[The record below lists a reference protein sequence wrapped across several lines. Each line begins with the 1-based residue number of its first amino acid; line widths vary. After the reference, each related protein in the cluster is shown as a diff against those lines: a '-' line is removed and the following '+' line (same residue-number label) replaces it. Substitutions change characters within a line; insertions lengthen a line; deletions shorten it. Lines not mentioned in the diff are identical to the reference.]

1 MSDKIHAF
9 NFTKNSYIDTYLDAT
24 NKHQLGL
31 EEPKI
36 KGFFVTL
43 LVKPDLNLI
52 LSDEEMSDQRSNSRI
67 ANSYGLE
74 YSEKMWHLKLF
85 KGLLNPYI
93 KDNLTHQGGLYFS
106 PIIANKSES
115 ISYPDLGSN
124 SEETLTTLDKGI
136 FKLPVTETGFSGMSF
151 SLRLRENEALDAL
164 RMISVWHKYIH
175 AVTRGNIRPDDDY
188 VEYNIIDYKAS
199 LYVLHLKPDFKTI
212 TMWSKFTGI
221 YPVNVPLSAFSEEI
235 SQLQDISIDIE
246 FSYDKFEWLDE
257 DLLKEINLL
266 TSGVPVTRANIAQNP
281 KGIAEL
287 MKKSNIKMPLIQKIN
302 GTPFYQLDFN
312 GLQHRLSGKAVTLG
326 QQPVGL
332 FGASEH
338 AKGAAYFPAPLNTEM
353 INASTSFS
361 ITEQKGNRITPIT
374 KISNRKRG

>member
-1 MSDKIHAF
+1 MSNKIHAF
-9 NFTKNSYIDTYLDAT
+9 NFTKNSYIDTYLDASDT
-24 NKHQLGL
+24 HQLGL

-43 LVKPDLNLI
+43 LVKPDLNLM
-52 LSDEEMSDQRSNSRI
+52 LSDEEMKDQRTNTKV
-67 ANSYGLE
+67 ADSYGLE
-74 YSEKMWHLKLF
+74 YSEKLWHLKLF

-136 FKLPVTETGFSGMSF
+136 FKLPVTETGFSGMTF
-151 SLRLRENEALDAL
+151 SLRLRENEALDSL
-164 RMISVWHKYIH
+164 RMISAWHKYIH
-175 AVTRGNIRPDDDY
+175 AVTRGNIRPKNDY
-188 VEYNIIDYKAS
+188 IEYNIIDYKAS

-266 TSGVPVTRANIAQNP
+266 TSGIPISREQMSQNP
-281 KGIAEL
+281 DGIAEL
-287 MKKSNIKMPLIQKIN
+287 MKKSSVVMPLIQKIT

-312 GLQHRLSGKAVTLG
+312 GLQHRLSGKAITLG
-326 QQPVGL
+326 RQPVGF

-338 AKGAAYFPAPLNTEM
+338 EKGAAYFPAPLNTEM
-353 INASTSFS
+353 IDASTSFS
-361 ITEQKGNRITPIT
+361 ITKQKSSRLSKITNITP
-374 KISNRKRG
+374 RRRG